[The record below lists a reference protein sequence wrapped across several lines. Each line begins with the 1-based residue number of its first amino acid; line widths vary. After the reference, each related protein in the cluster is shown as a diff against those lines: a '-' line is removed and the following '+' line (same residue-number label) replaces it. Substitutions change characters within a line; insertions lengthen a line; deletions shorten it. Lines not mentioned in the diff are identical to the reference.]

1 MKILSNA
8 IYSFKNRKYSLLHCL
23 LFVLLMYFIFHAIAG
38 NRGMLAYLRLHNNI
52 ESIAKEADTLKAE
65 RIELEHKVNL
75 LKSSIDLD
83 MLDEQARKVLGLA
96 KEGENVFVVQPNKD
110 IK

>member
-1 MKILSNA
+1 
-8 IYSFKNRKYSLLHCL
+8 
-23 LFVLLMYFIFHAIAG
+23 MYFIFHAIAG
-38 NRGMLAYLRLHNNI
+38 NRGVIAYLRLNDNI
-52 ESIAKEADTLKAE
+52 ESIVKEADALKTE

-96 KEGENVFVVQPNKD
+96 KEEENVFVVQPNKD